1 MTRRST
7 PTSAIPS
14 TPPDRGCRRI
24 TRPAATPCTL
34 RLRTHGARTGK
45 RRLFS
50 MASTLAFHLW
60 CNGVWVGYSQDSRLP
75 AAFDLSPFLR
85 PGDNRL
91 CVMVMRWSAGSW
103 LEDQDMWRMSGIF
116 RSVWLLNKPQQRLCD
131 VQLRGQ
137 PLTPLYRDGTLQVQA
152 TIEATEAALA
162 GLSVGLACGAA
173 REQIAAGR
181 QPLGTPTVDE
191 RGHYA
196 ERVDFS
202 PGGGDA
208 CGALERGNP
217 ELLSRRGHPVAR
229 RRTAGGRS
237 VGHRF
242 SPRRDC
248 RWPAA
253 SQR

>member
-1 MTRRST
+1 MTQDLPDCRGT
-7 PTSAIPS
+7 PVPS
-14 TPPDRGCRRI
+14 NWQMEGYDAPIYTNVRYPIDTTHRGCRRI

-50 MASTLAFHLW
+50 MASTRRFICG

-131 VQLRGQ
+131 VQL
-137 PLTPLYRDGTLQVQA
+137 TPALDALYRDGTLQVQA
-152 TIEATEAALA
+152 TVEATEAALA
-162 GLSVGLACGAA
+162 GLSVGVSRGAA
-173 REQIAAGR
+173 RSR
-181 QPLGTPTVDE
+181 SP
-191 RGHYA
+191 
-196 ERVDFS
+196 
-202 PGGGDA
+202 PGG
-208 CGALERGNP
+208 
-217 ELLSRRGHPVAR
+217 SR
-229 RRTAGGRS
+229 
-237 VGHRF
+237 
-242 SPRRDC
+242 
-248 RWPAA
+248 
-253 SQR
+253 